1 MLHILPEIS
10 EQLEQTAERINFQ
23 GLPQLLVCCGFFLI
37 LVIEQWVLS
46 LQAGQHFARNLRESQ
61 K

>member
-10 EQLEQTAERINFQ
+10 EQLEQTAEKINFQ

-37 LVIEQWVLS
+37 YLMEELVQFVLARIRPSEQ
-46 LQAGQHFARNLRESQ
+46 GNM
-61 K
+61 

>member
-10 EQLEQTAERINFQ
+10 EQLEQTAEKINFR

-37 LVIEQWVLS
+37 YLMEELVQFVLARIRPSEQ
-46 LQAGQHFARNLRESQ
+46 GNM
-61 K
+61 

>member
-23 GLPQLLVCCGFFLI
+23 GLPQLLVCCGFFPIYLMEE
-37 LVIEQWVLS
+37 LVQFVLARIRPSEQ
-46 LQAGQHFARNLRESQ
+46 GNM
-61 K
+61 

>member
-23 GLPQLLVCCGFFLI
+23 GLPQLLVSCGFFLI
-37 LVIEQWVLS
+37 YLMEELVQFVLARIRPSEQ
-46 LQAGQHFARNLRESQ
+46 GNM
-61 K
+61 

>member
-37 LVIEQWVLS
+37 YLMEELVQFVLARIRPSEQ
-46 LQAGQHFARNLRESQ
+46 GNM
-61 K
+61 